1 MQPIWKLY
9 GNGSVGSQALLG
21 IPHLSALRNDAELA
35 PVSRVWPFETGLSAL
50 PRRQERDYLIVHAEI
65 YPSLLPN
72 EPTAEE
78 VKDAAQ
84 VRTMAFHFAALDDAE
99 ELSSLF
105 AGPTWLTREQRLSVE
120 REEGWTLGVLSG
132 RQTQPRL
139 ALPISYGLAPD
150 CWRGH
155 RIDRP

>member
-1 MQPIWKLY
+1 M
-9 GNGSVGSQALLG
+9 
-21 IPHLSALRNDAELA
+21 
-35 PVSRVWPFETGLSAL
+35 WPFETGLIAL
-50 PRRQERDYLIVHAEI
+50 PSRQERDYLIVHAEI

-105 AGPTWLTREQRLSVE
+105 AGPTCLTPE
-120 REEGWTLGVLSG
+120 
-132 RQTQPRL
+132 
-139 ALPISYGLAPD
+139 
-150 CWRGH
+150 
-155 RIDRP
+155 DR